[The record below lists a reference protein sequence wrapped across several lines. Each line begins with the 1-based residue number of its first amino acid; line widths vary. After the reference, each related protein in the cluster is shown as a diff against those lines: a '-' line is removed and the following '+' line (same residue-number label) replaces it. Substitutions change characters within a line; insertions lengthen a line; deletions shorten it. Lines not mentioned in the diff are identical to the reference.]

1 MISKSYHIEHFLS
14 RPPAPHNK
22 KHPFSG
28 ENSPENR
35 VFLRVQVSA
44 LVLGCSLQTL
54 HGTLQCDLALIIF
67 MHALLV
73 LQALF
78 RTDAGR
84 LGTVLVDILRA
95 LGAVHQHHHIRG
107 GHLGNAVA
115 HQHIPG
121 FAIHYKVEDTVQV
134 IPHITNEIKD
144 RIFRASKLD
153 SPDVVITEIGG
164 TVGDI
169 ESTPFMEAIRQ
180 VSREIGKENC
190 LYIHVTLIPYLSK
203 GGEMKTKPTQH
214 SVKELL
220 SIGIQPDVIVCRTEH
235 EISAEMK
242 QKLSLFCNVENDCI
256 IQNMDADSLYEIPVM
271 LEKEGLAK
279 VACRKL
285 GLADTKPVLTD
296 WLEMLDKERSM
307 SGEVEIA
314 LVGKYVELHDAYLSV
329 VESLHH
335 AGIHNGVKL

>member
-1 MISKSYHIEHFLS
+1 
-14 RPPAPHNK
+14 
-22 KHPFSG
+22 
-28 ENSPENR
+28 
-35 VFLRVQVSA
+35 
-44 LVLGCSLQTL
+44 
-54 HGTLQCDLALIIF
+54 
-67 MHALLV
+67 
-73 LQALF
+73 
-78 RTDAGR
+78 
-84 LGTVLVDILRA
+84 
-95 LGAVHQHHHIRG
+95 
-107 GHLGNAVA
+107 
-115 HQHIPG
+115 
-121 FAIHYKVEDTVQV
+121 
-134 IPHITNEIKD
+134 
-144 RIFRASKLD
+144 
-153 SPDVVITEIGG
+153 
-164 TVGDI
+164 
-169 ESTPFMEAIRQ
+169 MEAIRQ

-335 AGIHNGVKL
+335 AGIHNGVKRKNKLGKRRTSYRRKCGGNT